1 MTEKEKKSTEE
12 TMQEKETDLKA
23 EEAKTEGAGE
33 GKKPSK
39 KKKVGIIAAA
49 VVVVLVII
57 GLIAANAMGVIGGIS
72 EAEARQ
78 IAVSQVPGATEEN
91 VIEPVLKELDDG
103 RSQYEVRVVYDGMS
117 YEFVIAAKD
126 GSVVGQ
132 DAENVGG
139 GQQTA
144 PAAGQQTAP
153 ATDIGLERAREIAL
167 GQAPGAT
174 ADNIVSSYAN
184 YDDGRYVYDV
194 EIIYNE
200 MKYDVEIDAA
210 TGDILQMDR
219 ESVYD

>member
-23 EEAKTEGAGE
+23 EEAKAEGAGE

>member
-23 EEAKTEGAGE
+23 EEAKAEGAGE

-126 GSVVGQ
+126 GAVVGQ